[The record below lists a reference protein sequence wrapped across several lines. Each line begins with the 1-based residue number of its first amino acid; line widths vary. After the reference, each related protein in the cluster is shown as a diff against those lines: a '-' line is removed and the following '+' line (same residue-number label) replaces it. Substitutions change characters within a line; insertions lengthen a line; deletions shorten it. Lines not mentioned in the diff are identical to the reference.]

1 MDYTEQF
8 IRLNCSLM
16 SDYKMMKL
24 NAEMKCMGIGL
35 YIQMIL
41 FLRRQQEYKHDFNEL
56 DLLAEQWGATVEDLQ
71 HLIKDFNLF
80 VIMEDGY
87 FRCLYLD
94 EVMGYQ
100 NKLSEQRAA
109 AGSKGG
115 RSSKKKTVQ
124 TAEKVIT
131 STVLTAADKEAN
143 DDAGNKENNTESNA
157 ENSVKCMKNTIEKSD
172 DENVTENTLQCIDNE
187 CVNGDL
193 QASFKQS
200 FIREEKN
207 RGEKKNNNNKEKE
220 IIAVAAVDKLPRFS
234 ELSETIP
241 RWEQCINEAFI
252 TQSWLEAVGMMSGL
266 KELFLNNLSF
276 IRDLFKKHVVAQ
288 GNTGG
293 ITSVSEA
300 EAYFANYICRER
312 PTRLFLEEKLKER
325 SRMQNE
331 STSFSPYET
340 YNPLTGERSYCG
352 VPLPADAPPRPNG
365 RATWDNLKQ
374 SWI

>member
-80 VIMEDGY
+80 VITEDGY

-193 QASFKQS
+193 QASFKQN

-207 RGEKKNNNNKEKE
+207 REEKKKKDDVNIIQRNIDVDGK
-220 IIAVAAVDKLPRFS
+220 IAVVA
-234 ELSETIP
+234 ELFRNIEFTP
-241 RWEQCINEAFI
+241 RWKRYINEAFPVR
-252 TQSWLEAVGMMSGL
+252 TQAATARMMS
-266 KELFLNNLSF
+266 
-276 IRDLFKKHVVAQ
+276 V
-288 GNTGG
+288 
-293 ITSVSEA
+293 
-300 EAYFANYICRER
+300 
-312 PTRLFLEEKLKER
+312 LEERGIGPPKK
-325 SRMQNE
+325 N
-331 STSFSPYET
+331 YA
-340 YNPLTGERSYCG
+340 SYRLLR
-352 VPLPADAPPRPNG
+352 VIDH
-365 RATWDNLKQ
+365 
-374 SWI
+374 

>member
-80 VIMEDGY
+80 VITEDGY

-187 CVNGDL
+187 CVNGGL
-193 QASFKQS
+193 QASFKQN

-207 RGEKKNNNNKEKE
+207 REEKKN
-220 IIAVAAVDKLPRFS
+220 R
-234 ELSETIP
+234 
-241 RWEQCINEAFI
+241 RC
-252 TQSWLEAVGMMSGL
+252 
-266 KELFLNNLSF
+266 
-276 IRDLFKKHVVAQ
+276 
-288 GNTGG
+288 
-293 ITSVSEA
+293 
-300 EAYFANYICRER
+300 
-312 PTRLFLEEKLKER
+312 
-325 SRMQNE
+325 
-331 STSFSPYET
+331 
-340 YNPLTGERSYCG
+340 
-352 VPLPADAPPRPNG
+352 
-365 RATWDNLKQ
+365 
-374 SWI
+374 

>member
-193 QASFKQS
+193 QASFKQN

-207 RGEKKNNNNKEKE
+207 REEKKNNNNKEKE

-331 STSFSPYET
+331 SISLSPYET